1 MLRCN
6 PRNWDFDIDRF
17 LNPFVP
23 PPPWK
28 YLPYPIS
35 HCFGY
40 RKSKPQ
46 NVGNLVSIFWACIG
60 VFCGVAVVSIVSRQI
75 PSFRDHGAPI
85 IVGSFGA
92 AAVLEFYSIESP
104 LSQPRNSVLGQLLSA
119 IVGVAICKLFQ
130 LSPHFDSIRW
140 LGGALS
146 CALAT
151 TVMALTK
158 TVHPPA
164 GATALLAVVDDG
176 VVHLGW
182 FLVPI
187 VLLGCALMLV
197 VALLINNIQR
207 RFPQYWWSPEDVR
220 LHRVPW
226 RRHVGDVESKEQ
238 PKPDEADGRSRSDS
252 TVREDAV
259 LIMRPGE
266 VLVPEHMF
274 ITPEE
279 KLFLEELSNR
289 L

>member
-6 PRNWDFDIDRF
+6 PKHWSFDIDRF

-23 PPPWK
+23 PPPWR
-28 YLPYPIS
+28 YIPYPIA
-35 HCFGY
+35 HFFGH
-40 RKSKPQ
+40 RRSKPD
-46 NVGNLVSIFWACIG
+46 NVGNLVPTFWAFIG
-60 VFCGVAVVSIVSRQI
+60 VFCGVAVVAQVSQQI
-75 PSFRDHGAPI
+75 PSFKEHGAPI

-104 LSQPRNSVLGQLLSA
+104 LAQPRNSVFGQLLSA
-119 IVGVAICKLFQ
+119 VVGVAVCKLFQ
-130 LSPHFDSIRW
+130 LSPHFQHVRW

-176 VVHLGW
+176 VVNLGW
-182 FLVPI
+182 FLVP
-187 VLLGCALMLV
+187 VVMLGCVVMLATALV
-197 VALLINNIQR
+197 VNNIQR
-207 RFPQYWWSPEDVR
+207 CFPQYWWTPEDVR
-220 LHRVPW
+220 LHRAPW
-226 RRHVGDVESKEQ
+226 RRERTDEESQGKAEKDEVES
-238 PKPDEADGRSRSDS
+238 RSRSES
-252 TVREDAV
+252 TVKPEAALV
-259 LIMRPGE
+259 IRPGE
-266 VLVPEHMF
+266 VVVPEHMF

-279 KLFLEELSNR
+279 KMLLEELSNR

>member
-6 PRNWDFDIDRF
+6 PREWNFDIDRF
-17 LNPFVP
+17 LNPFIP

-28 YLPYPIS
+28 HLPYPIA
-35 HCFGY
+35 HIFGY
-40 RKSKPQ
+40 RKSKPD
-46 NVGNLVSIFWACIG
+46 NVGNLVPIFWACIG
-60 VFCGVAVVSIVSRQI
+60 VFCGVAVVALVSRQI
-75 PSFRDHGAPI
+75 PIFKEHGAPI

-104 LSQPRNSVLGQLLSA
+104 LAQPRNSVFGQVLA
-119 IVGVAICKLFQ
+119 AVIGVAICKLLQ
-130 LSPHFDSIRW
+130 LSSHFESVRW

-176 VVHLGW
+176 VVRLGW
-182 FLVPI
+182 ILVPT
-187 VLLGCALMLV
+187 VTLGCVIMLV
-197 VALLINNIQR
+197 VALVINNIQR

-220 LHRVPW
+220 VYRVPW
-226 RRHVGDVESKEQ
+226 RRRGGDVESKGDASS
-238 PKPDEADGRSRSDS
+238 DEVEARSRSDS

-266 VLVPEHMF
+266 VIVPEHMF

-279 KLFLEELSNR
+279 KMFLEELSNR

>member
-1 MLRCN
+1 MLHCN
-6 PRNWDFDIDRF
+6 PESWNFDIDRF

-23 PPPWK
+23 PPPWAH
-28 YLPYPIS
+28 LPYPVS
-35 HCFGY
+35 HFFGY
-40 RKSKPQ
+40 RKSKPD
-46 NVGNLVSIFWACIG
+46 NTGNLVPIFWACIG
-60 VFCGVAVVSIVSRQI
+60 VFCGVAAVSVVSRQI
-75 PSFRDHGAPI
+75 PSFREHGAPI

-92 AAVLEFYSIESP
+92 AAVLEFYSIEAP
-104 LSQPRNSVLGQLLSA
+104 LSQPRNSVLGQLLA
-119 IVGVAICKLFQ
+119 ALVGVAICKLFQ
-130 LSPHFDSIRW
+130 LSPHFQEVRW

-176 VVHLGW
+176 VVKLGW

-187 VLLGCALMLV
+187 VMLGCVVMLATALI
-197 VALLINNIQR
+197 INNVQR
-207 RFPQYWWSPEDVR
+207 RFPVYWWTPEDVR
-220 LHRVPW
+220 QHRVPW
-226 RRHVGDVESKEQ
+226 KRRGDEESHGKAEADEVES
-238 PKPDEADGRSRSDS
+238 RSRSES
-252 TVREDAV
+252 TVKPDPV

-266 VLVPEHMF
+266 VIVPEHMF

-279 KLFLEELSNR
+279 KLFLEQLSNR

>member
-1 MLRCN
+1 MLHCN
-6 PRNWDFDIDRF
+6 PKSWNFDIDRF

-23 PPPWK
+23 PPPWAH
-28 YLPYPIS
+28 LPYPVS
-35 HCFGY
+35 HFFGY
-40 RKSKPQ
+40 RKSKPD
-46 NVGNLVSIFWACIG
+46 NTGNLVPIFWACIG
-60 VFCGVAVVSIVSRQI
+60 VFCGVAAVAVVSRQI
-75 PSFRDHGAPI
+75 PSFREHGAPI

-92 AAVLEFYSIESP
+92 AAVLEFYSIEAP
-104 LSQPRNSVLGQLLSA
+104 LSQPRNSVLGQLLA
-119 IVGVAICKLFQ
+119 ALVGVAICKLFQ
-130 LSPHFDSIRW
+130 LSPHFQEVRW

-176 VVHLGW
+176 VVKLGW

-187 VLLGCALMLV
+187 VMLGCVVMLATALI
-197 VALLINNIQR
+197 INNVQR
-207 RFPQYWWSPEDVR
+207 RFPMYWWTPEDVR
-220 LHRVPW
+220 QHRVPW
-226 RRHVGDVESKEQ
+226 KRRGDEESYGKAEAEEVES
-238 PKPDEADGRSRSDS
+238 RSRSES
-252 TVREDAV
+252 TVKPDPV

-266 VLVPEHMF
+266 VIVPEHMF

-279 KLFLEELSNR
+279 KLFLEQLSNR